1 MIQERK
7 SRKGAVAGLIFAAA
21 VLLLV
26 VLLENLS
33 TFLGTG
39 AVPSIFLPTSQ
50 LFSVLKKAAV
60 YSLVAVSMNLLNG
73 FTGLFSLGQAGFMLL
88 GAYTYAILT
97 VPMSAKDT
105 VYYLYGGSAVPFS
118 LPDLFGG
125 LDTPTGLILGV
136 VLAILLGGCV
146 AAFFAFLIGLPVLRL
161 KSDYLAI
168 ATLGFAEIIR
178 AIFQWQPLGP
188 ITNGAN
194 MLKSFPTF
202 SDFNIEDA
210 SGKVVL
216 RLSAFVPMLVAVVCI
231 AIIVLLINSSYG
243 RAFKAIREDEV
254 AAEAMGI
261 NLAKHKMLSF
271 CISSFFAG
279 VGGGLFAMYAANAQA
294 KVFTSTMTYELL
306 LIVVIGG
313 IGSVSGSIIATFLYV
328 ACSEWWLRF
337 LDSEQTFASPTDP
350 ARLAFIAVFAV
361 AVVGVSYAAI
371 RAARK
376 KEGHTLTQE
385 LPIWI
390 VALLLLGW
398 LVYFVISRS
407 LELPLLRN
415 GFRMVVFSIII
426 MIVVLFF
433 RRGIMGD
440 QELPDVLRVLKNR
453 KHKKEASK

>member
-178 AIFQWQPLGP
+178 AVFQWQALGP
-188 ITNGAN
+188 VTNGAN
-194 MLKSFPTF
+194 MITQIPTF
-202 SDFNIEDA
+202 NNFNITDA
-210 SGKVVL
+210 NGTVIL
-216 RLSAFVPMLVAVVCI
+216 RLSTFFPFLIAILCI
-231 AIIVLLINSSYG
+231 AVIVMLINSSYG
-243 RAFKAIREDEV
+243 RAFKAIREDEI

-279 VGGGLFAMYAANAQA
+279 VGGALFAMFVNNAQA
-294 KVFTSTMTYELL
+294 KVYTSTMTYEIL

-313 IGSVSGSIIATFLYV
+313 IGSISGSCIATFLYV

-337 LDSEQTFASPTDP
+337 LDNTMQFSSPADSGRIT
-350 ARLAFIAVFAV
+350 FIAVFAV
-361 AVVGVSYAAI
+361 VVLAGAALLIWRERRHKGALWKQGV
-371 RAARK
+371 
-376 KEGHTLTQE
+376 
-385 LPIWI
+385 
-390 VALLLLGW
+390 VALLALALLGW
-398 LVYFVISRS
+398 LAWFTLTGQTKV
-407 LELPLLRN
+407 PLLRT
-415 GFRMVVFSIII
+415 GFRMVVFSVII

-433 RRGIMGD
+433 RRGMLGD
-440 QELPDVLRVLKNR
+440 KELSDILFARR
-453 KHKKEASK
+453 KAAGKEAAQ

>member
-1 MIQERK
+1 MLQEKK
-7 SRKGAVAGLIFAAA
+7 SKKGAVAGLILAAA
-21 VLLLV
+21 LLVLV
-26 VLLENLS
+26 VLLENLG
-33 TFLGTG
+33 LLMGD
-39 AVPSIFLPTSQ
+39 AVPAVLKPTSQ
-50 LFSVLKKAAV
+50 LFVVLKKGAV

-105 VYYLYGGSAVPFS
+105 VYYLFGGSAVPFS

-125 LDTPTGLILGV
+125 VDSPVGLILGV

-188 ITNGAN
+188 VTNGAN
-194 MLKSFPTF
+194 MITQIPTF
-202 SDFNIEDA
+202 NNFNLTDA
-210 SGKVVL
+210 NGAVVF
-216 RLSAFVPMLVAVVCI
+216 RLSTFFPFLVAILC
-231 AIIVLLINSSYG
+231 IIVIVMLINSSYG
-243 RAFKAIREDEV
+243 RAFKAIREDEI

-279 VGGGLFAMYAANAQA
+279 VGGALFAMFVNNAQA
-294 KVFTSTMTYELL
+294 KVYTSTMTYEIL

-313 IGSVSGSIIATFLYV
+313 IGSISGSCIATFLYV

-337 LDSEQTFASPTDP
+337 LDNTMQFSSPADSGRIT
-350 ARLAFIAVFAV
+350 FIAVFAV
-361 AVVGVSYAAI
+361 VVLAGAALLIWRERRHKGALWKQGV
-371 RAARK
+371 
-376 KEGHTLTQE
+376 
-385 LPIWI
+385 
-390 VALLLLGW
+390 VALLALALLGW
-398 LVYFVISRS
+398 LAWFTLTGQTKV
-407 LELPLLRN
+407 PLLRT
-415 GFRMVVFSIII
+415 GFRMVVFSVII

-433 RRGIMGD
+433 RRGMLGD
-440 QELPDVLRVLKNR
+440 KELSDILFARR
-453 KHKKEASK
+453 KAAGKEAAQ

>member
-1 MIQERK
+1 MP
-7 SRKGAVAGLIFAAA
+7 GAPR
-21 VLLLV
+21 VLQ
-26 VLLENLS
+26 
-33 TFLGTG
+33 
-39 AVPSIFLPTSQ
+39 PTSQ
-50 LFSVLKKAAV
+50 LFTVLKKGAV
-60 YSLVAVSMNLLNG
+60 YSLVVVSMNLLNG

-97 VPMSAKDT
+97 VPVDQKDT
-105 VYYLYGGSAVPFS
+105 VYYLFGGSAVKFS
-118 LPDLFGG
+118 LQDTFALLFGSTG
-125 LDTPTGLILGV
+125 VGGGISMVLGVLVGLILAG
-136 VLAILLGGCV
+136 LV
-146 AAFFAFLIGLPVLRL
+146 AAGFAYLIGLPVLRL

-168 ATLGFAEIIR
+168 ATLGFAEILR

-261 NLAKHKMLSF
+261 TLANQMLVPW
-271 CISSFFAG
+271 CSSSLL
-279 VGGGLFAMYAANAQA
+279 GGGGGGVFAWSPPTAQA

-337 LDSEQTFASPTDP
+337 LDSEQIFASPTDP
-350 ARLAFIAVFAV
+350 ARLTFIAVFAV
-361 AVVGVSYAAI
+361 AVIGVSYAAI
-371 RAARK
+371 RAIRK

-407 LELPLLRN
+407 LKLPLLRN

-440 QELPDVLRVLKNR
+440 KELPDALRVLKNR